1 MSVRDDLH
9 HNKDLVV
16 ALVGV
21 VVLAVLTVG
30 MFALG
35 QVQLGPGGDS
45 GQLGIYRIT
54 FSEEDHDVQ
63 LDDRAEGTLSAGE
76 SNTTAVAVDS
86 LNVTRVEFR
95 LTWDSSDAGDINMD
109 EFSLA
114 VEPPGP
120 FDCDGKVTGT
130 SGSLSI
136 ACDGV
141 PVPDT
146 IEEIAG
152 QGEAGALRTAA
163 RSEAPPD
170 DRATGT
176 YNVTITLEDTGG
188 EPTDDGNGY
197 ELSVVY
203 SDFHAHAEKVRAA

>member
-16 ALVGV
+16 ALIGV

-45 GQLGIYRIT
+45 GQLGVYRVT
-54 FSEEDHDVQ
+54 FSEEEHT
-63 LDDRAEGTLSAGE
+63 LDLGDKAEGTLGAGE
-76 SNTTAVAVDS
+76 SNTTAVPIEA
-86 LNVTRVEFR
+86 LNVTRAEFT

-109 EFSLA
+109 EFSLE

-130 SGSLSI
+130 SGSLTI

-141 PVPDT
+141 PVPET

-152 QGEAGALRTAA
+152 QGKEGALRNAA

-170 DRATGT
+170 ARATGT

-188 EPTDDGNGY
+188 EPTDDGNDY

-203 SDFHAHAEKVRAA
+203 SDFHPHAEKVRAA